1 LVKEKASLNEK
12 LQNNEITD
20 GCIVFVEETREV

>member
-20 GCIVFVEETREV
+20 SCIVFVEETREV